1 MIVVL
6 YDTVV
11 RFGLRV
17 CILLYLYGINFYIYD
32 EIVQSTE
39 NSWKRRGRM
48 RNSADCIM
56 AFDVNNGDN
65 NGATNETFTI

>member
-1 MIVVL
+1 MIAVL

-56 AFDVNNGDN
+56 AFDVNNDDN
-65 NGATNETFTI
+65 NSATNETFTI